1 MDLIKAIQLNFV
13 SNGNKSVLKK
23 ACASHD
29 RRWRDGSSADTWSG
43 VQHPGLFEQV
53 CFILNDTFKRE
64 CGLQTP
70 FVVVLWFFPFNWVY
84 EKTGVVVF

>member
-1 MDLIKAIQLNFV
+1 MTEDEEMAAVQT
-13 SNGNKSVLKK
+13 
-23 ACASHD
+23 H
-29 RRWRDGSSADTWSG
+29 G

-70 FVVVLWFFPFNWVY
+70 FVVVL
-84 EKTGVVVF
+84 